1 MKHSGHALSCLF
13 VLVGLGCGQSV
24 NAASKADVDKQIA
37 SLQRSSKS
45 YDAPASFEPMPLATG
60 QWAKYKMVDEE
71 GQPSIATYKVVGE
84 EAGAHWIEF
93 EQKTYY
99 GENVTLM
106 LANLGDRRDP
116 DTIKIHRLKTKNDG
130 TVTEQPPQVLGLM
143 KSMWKPIL
151 SNLVIHWERLPQQPA
166 TVPAG
171 TFASCYKQ
179 RTTVSFV
186 GISRTS
192 DTWAHPAVPMSGT
205 VKSVG
210 VDKPFTMELV
220 GFGLTGAS
228 SSIGI

>member
-1 MKHSGHALSCLF
+1 LL
-13 VLVGLGCGQSV
+13 VLAGLGCGQSI
-24 NAASKADVDKQIA
+24 NASAKADVDRQVA
-37 SLQRSSKS
+37 SLQQSSKS
-45 YDAPASFEPMPLATG
+45 YEAPASFEPMALAVG
-60 QWAKYKMVDEE
+60 QWAKYKTVDEE
-71 GQPSIATYKVVGE
+71 GRPGIATYKIVGE

-93 EQKTYY
+93 EQKTYH
-99 GENVTLM
+99 GENVSLM
-106 LANLGDRRDP
+106 LANLGDRRNP
-116 DTIKIHRLKTKNDG
+116 DTIEIHRMKTKNDG
-130 TVTEQPPQVLGLM
+130 TVQEQPPQVLGLM
-143 KSMWKPIL
+143 KSTWKPLL
-151 SNLVIHWERLPQQPA
+151 SNLVIHWERLPQGTA

-210 VDKPFTMELV
+210 VDNSFTMELIS
-220 GFGLTGAS
+220 FGLTGAT

>member
-1 MKHSGHALSCLF
+1 LF
-13 VLVGLGCGQSV
+13 VLVGLGCGQSI
-24 NAASKADVDKQIA
+24 NASSKADVDKQIA

-45 YDAPASFEPMPLATG
+45 YEAPASFEPMPLATG
-60 QWAKYKMVDEE
+60 QWAKYKLVDEE
-71 GQPSIATYKVVGE
+71 GHPSIATYKVVGE

-93 EQKTYY
+93 EQETYY

-116 DTIKIHRLKTKNDG
+116 DTIKIHRLKTRNDG
-130 TVTEQPPQVLGLM
+130 TVQEQPPQVLGLM

-166 TVPAG
+166 SVPAG
-171 TFASCYKQ
+171 TFARCYKQ

-210 VDKPFTMELV
+210 VDKPFTMELID
-220 GFGLTGAS
+220 FGLTGAS